1 MRTSFVSLVKRF
13 AREEKGAS
21 LVEYAVL
28 VGLVTAAIVTT
39 IGLLGDEINTA
50 FTNVETRLS
59 TANTNNQ

>member
-28 VGLVTAAIVTT
+28 IGLVTVVLVGA
-39 IGLLGDEINTA
+39 IGLMGDQIKTA
-50 FTNVETRLS
+50 FDNI
-59 TANTNNQ
+59 TATLTASNAKL